1 MKDFN
6 LVIVSGIS
14 GSGKSTA
21 LKTLED
27 LGFFCIDNLPVMLL
41 PAFLKLCGKFSSKI
55 SNVGLVMDIRERM
68 FLSQYIPTIRKI
80 KEDGYR
86 VRLFFLDADDN
97 AIVKRFRETRRQHP
111 LAEKGSVLEGV
122 QKERA
127 ELEEIKASAEKV
139 IDTTQMNVH
148 QLRGFFQNL
157 FKDVSD
163 HLMAITFMS
172 FGFKYGLP
180 QEVDMVFD
188 VRFLPNPFFN
198 ENLKDLNGTNSR
210 VSSYILNVR
219 ESIVYLEKLRDF
231 LSYQIPLFKKEGKS
245 YLTIAVGCTGGRH
258 RSVAVSN
265 YLRDFFSDDNQ
276 HAYVIHRDIEKG
288 I

>member
-6 LVIVSGIS
+6 LVIISGIS

-68 FLSQYIPTIRKI
+68 FLSQYSTTIKRI

-86 VRLFFLDADDN
+86 VTLFFLDSDDN
-97 AIVKRFRETRRQHP
+97 AIVKRFKETRRQHP
-111 LAEKGSVLEGV
+111 LAEKGSVLDGV
-122 QKERA
+122 QSERA
-127 ELEEIKASAEKV
+127 QLENIKAGADKV
-139 IDTTQMNVH
+139 IDTTDMNVH
-148 QLRGFFQNL
+148 QLRDFFQNL

-163 HLMAITFMS
+163 PLMAITFMS

-198 ENLKDLNGTNSR
+198 EALKDLDGNNNS
-210 VSSYILNVR
+210 VSSYILNVD
-219 ESIVYLEKLRDF
+219 SSLVYIEKLCDF
-231 LSYQIPLFKKEGKS
+231 LSFQLPLFKKEGKS

-265 YLRDFFSDDNQ
+265 YLRDFFSKDNQ
-276 HAYVIHRDIEKG
+276 RVYVIHRDIDKS